1 VVMKKELQKLVK
13 KGIKP
18 VIIIDELQAL
28 DKIYLNGGRSLI
40 TELFNFFVAMTKES
54 HLAHIIICSSD
65 GYFIETVYTDS
76 RLKKTSRFFEV
87 NYLSYED
94 TMEWLLNLEKYS
106 GIKDYTL
113 TKEQAE
119 RIWDTVGGSMWEVQA
134 ILSDLFSL
142 QLSDVLEEYKQRMRG
157 IIDEYI
163 GFDATRAE
171 ILHLLIDH
179 PRLSRKQISPSI
191 LENPQKIEA
200 LLKDMVKNNILYYD
214 PTLAVFYPQGRSL
227 EWGIKLYFA
236 PQSPT

>member
-65 GYFIETVYTDS
+65 GYFLETVYTDS
-76 RLKKTSRFFEV
+76 RLKKCSEFFEV
-87 NYLSYED
+87 NYLSKED
-94 TMEWLLNLEKYS
+94 TFEWLLNVDKYS
-106 GIKDYTL
+106 KIKDYRL
-113 TKEQAE
+113 NENEAGK
-119 RIWDTVGGSMWEVQA
+119 IWEVVGGSMWEIQS
-134 ILSDLFSL
+134 ILGKLFQQDL
-142 QLSDVLEEYKQRMRG
+142 DEVLEEYKLKMQG
-157 IIDEYI
+157 IIDDYI
-163 GFDATRAE
+163 GFDSGKAE
-171 ILHLLIDH
+171 VLRLFFGHS
-179 PRLSRKQISPSI
+179 RLSRKQMATFIT
-191 LENPQKIEA
+191 EETQKTEA
-200 LLKDMVKNNILYYD
+200 LLQDLVKNNILYYD

-236 PQSPT
+236 R